1 MEYDESVF
9 KEKANR
15 RARRI
20 WLIFAILLS
29 ANYGSDLANGLS
41 TSTYYIIF
49 LALCWIPIISG
60 EILLRAKGFATEA
73 YKYNLVIGYGV
84 FYTFVISTTESPI
97 AFTYILPVTSLL
109 VLYKNKKFMVTCGIV
124 NSLIIAGSSVYR
136 YMNGFNTA
144 SDLKNYQLELACIIL
159 CYVCYVM
166 SIKHLNESDGAMTD
180 SIKADLKRVVTTV
193 EKVKQASNSIM
204 DGVTVVRELAS
215 ENSHGANIVV
225 DSMDRLRENNERL
238 HKSTDSSSQMTTDIN
253 LQVNNVVGM
262 IDKMVALTAESGKHA
277 RVSSSDLDSLID
289 TTKTMASLSEEIGNI
304 LRTFKDEFAMVKNE
318 TGTIEN
324 ISGQTN
330 LLALNASI
338 EAARAGEAGKG
349 FAVVADQIRSLSTDT
364 RASSG
369 TIKEALTRLD
379 DTSVKMT
386 DSIEQTL
393 QLIQLT
399 LDKVM
404 LAAGNIAK
412 ISEDA
417 GELDNN
423 IRMIDTAIKDVESS
437 NIHLVDNLTE
447 VTGIVADMTESV
459 TDSNEISK
467 RMLSKYD
474 ETASNINSIEKV
486 VESLMCELGIGGFM
500 GVEDLL
506 PGMKLMVEVGTDNK
520 YYGELISHD
529 DDVMTIRLNNDGI
542 IADNTECKVQVT
554 VGNVLYCWDK
564 VRVKGIGAARTYSVF
579 IESRPKINNR
589 RKYPR
594 VDIDNSCTVTIKD
607 TGRSIECKLD
617 NISANGFAFI
627 TRDACF
633 MDHKSEEISMEIHDF
648 VLTRHNRLEGRVIR
662 CSDDEGSY
670 IVGCQMPEDDFF
682 IRDYVSERLK
692 KEKNQRK

>member
-84 FYTFVISTTESPI
+84 FYTFVICTTESPI

-109 VLYKNKKFMVTCGIV
+109 VLYKNRKFMVTCGIV

-180 SIKADLKRVVTTV
+180 SIKADLKRVVSTV

-225 DSMDRLRENNERL
+225 DSMDRLRENNGRL

-369 TIKEALTRLD
+369 TIKDALTRLD

-542 IADNTECKVQVT
+542 IADITECKGLIT
-554 VGNVLYCWDK
+554 VGIVLYCWDK
-564 VRVKGIGAARTYSVF
+564 VRVIVSGAERSYSVF
-579 IESRPKINNR
+579 IESCAKINNR

-648 VLTRHNRLEGRVIR
+648 VLTRHNRLEGRVI
-662 CSDDEGSY
+662 
-670 IVGCQMPEDDFF
+670 
-682 IRDYVSERLK
+682 
-692 KEKNQRK
+692 

>member
-84 FYTFVISTTESPI
+84 FYTFVICTTESPI

-109 VLYKNKKFMVTCGIV
+109 VLYKNRKFMVTCGIV

-369 TIKEALTRLD
+369 TIKDALTRLD

-486 VESLMCELGIGGFM
+486 VESLM
-500 GVEDLL
+500 
-506 PGMKLMVEVGTDNK
+506 
-520 YYGELISHD
+520 
-529 DDVMTIRLNNDGI
+529 
-542 IADNTECKVQVT
+542 
-554 VGNVLYCWDK
+554 
-564 VRVKGIGAARTYSVF
+564 
-579 IESRPKINNR
+579 
-589 RKYPR
+589 
-594 VDIDNSCTVTIKD
+594 
-607 TGRSIECKLD
+607 
-617 NISANGFAFI
+617 
-627 TRDACF
+627 
-633 MDHKSEEISMEIHDF
+633 
-648 VLTRHNRLEGRVIR
+648 
-662 CSDDEGSY
+662 
-670 IVGCQMPEDDFF
+670 
-682 IRDYVSERLK
+682 
-692 KEKNQRK
+692 

>member
-84 FYTFVISTTESPI
+84 FYTFVICTTESPI

-109 VLYKNKKFMVTCGIV
+109 VLYKNRKFMVTCGIV

-277 RVSSSDLDSLID
+277 RVSSSDLDSL
-289 TTKTMASLSEEIGNI
+289 
-304 LRTFKDEFAMVKNE
+304 
-318 TGTIEN
+318 
-324 ISGQTN
+324 
-330 LLALNASI
+330 
-338 EAARAGEAGKG
+338 
-349 FAVVADQIRSLSTDT
+349 
-364 RASSG
+364 
-369 TIKEALTRLD
+369 
-379 DTSVKMT
+379 
-386 DSIEQTL
+386 
-393 QLIQLT
+393 
-399 LDKVM
+399 
-404 LAAGNIAK
+404 
-412 ISEDA
+412 
-417 GELDNN
+417 
-423 IRMIDTAIKDVESS
+423 
-437 NIHLVDNLTE
+437 
-447 VTGIVADMTESV
+447 
-459 TDSNEISK
+459 
-467 RMLSKYD
+467 
-474 ETASNINSIEKV
+474 
-486 VESLMCELGIGGFM
+486 
-500 GVEDLL
+500 
-506 PGMKLMVEVGTDNK
+506 P
-520 YYGELISHD
+520 
-529 DDVMTIRLNNDGI
+529 
-542 IADNTECKVQVT
+542 
-554 VGNVLYCWDK
+554 
-564 VRVKGIGAARTYSVF
+564 
-579 IESRPKINNR
+579 
-589 RKYPR
+589 
-594 VDIDNSCTVTIKD
+594 
-607 TGRSIECKLD
+607 
-617 NISANGFAFI
+617 
-627 TRDACF
+627 
-633 MDHKSEEISMEIHDF
+633 
-648 VLTRHNRLEGRVIR
+648 
-662 CSDDEGSY
+662 
-670 IVGCQMPEDDFF
+670 
-682 IRDYVSERLK
+682 
-692 KEKNQRK
+692 

>member
-60 EILLRAKGFATEA
+60 EILLHAKGFATEV
-73 YKYNLVIGYGV
+73 YKYNLVIGYGI

-109 VLYKNKKFMVTCGIV
+109 VLYKNRKFMVTCGIV
-124 NSLIIAGSSVYR
+124 NSVIIAGSSVYR

-225 DSMDRLRENNERL
+225 DSMDRLRENNGRL

-364 RASSG
+364 RASSE

-447 VTGIVADMTESV
+447 VTEIVADMTESI

-474 ETASNINSIEKV
+474 ETASNINSIENV
-486 VESLMCELGIGGFM
+486 VGSLMCELGIGGFM

-506 PGMKLMVEVGTDNK
+506 PGMKLMIEVGTDDK

-529 DDVMTIRLNNDGI
+529 DNVMTIRLNNDGI

-564 VRVKGIGAARTYSVF
+564 VCVKGTKAARTYSVF

-633 MDHKSEEISMEIHDF
+633 MDHKSEEISIEIHDF

-692 KEKNQRK
+692 REKNQRK